1 MSDRKVTAP
10 GWTALNDHMETLQ
23 TMTEAQQHTSHRKLD
38 TSAKRRMAFAAVA
51 VTGVATAGAAGAGAA
66 TVQSADRDDATVAL
80 ASDSKV
86 LAQGS
91 SEAPAAESAAQILAA
106 PQDLNF
112 DNLNAQLTS
121 ALDFNAA
128 RIAQDLLNRT
138 PQTVKPTDGTYT
150 SGYEVRWGTM
160 HKGID
165 LAAPLGTP
173 IVAAQSG
180 TIIDAG
186 PASGFGNW
194 VRIKH
199 DDGTITVYGHMQTI
213 DVTVGQQVTA
223 GQKIAGVGNLGFS
236 TGPHC
241 HFEVYPDGVN
251 SVDPQGWLAE
261 RGVQI

>member
-1 MSDRKVTAP
+1 
-10 GWTALNDHMETLQ
+10 
-23 TMTEAQQHTSHRKLD
+23 MTETQRHTSHRKMD

-51 VTGVATAGAAGAGAA
+51 VTGVTTAGAAGAGAA

-80 ASDSKV
+80 ASDARV

-91 SEAPAAESAAQILAA
+91 SATPSLESAAQILSVS
-106 PQDLNF
+106 QDLNY
-112 DNLNAQLTS
+112 DDLTGQLAS

-128 RIAQDLLNRT
+128 RVAADLLSRT
-138 PQTVKPTDGTYT
+138 PQTVKPTNGTYT
-150 SGYEVRWGTM
+150 SGFEVRWGTM

-251 SVDPQGWLAE
+251 AVDPKTWLSE
-261 RGVQI
+261 RGVEV

>member
-1 MSDRKVTAP
+1 MT
-10 GWTALNDHMETLQ
+10 Q
-23 TMTEAQQHTSHRKLD
+23 TTTEAQRAASHRKID
-38 TSAKRRMAFAAVA
+38 TTAKRRLAFAAVA

-66 TVQSADRDDATVAL
+66 SVQSADRDDATIAL
-80 ASDSKV
+80 AADARV

-91 SEAPAAESAAQILAA
+91 VETTSLESDAQILSV
-106 PQDLNF
+106 PQTQKIDGLS
-112 DNLNAQLTS
+112 AQLS
-121 ALDFNAA
+121 DALDFNAA
-128 RIAQDLLNRT
+128 RVAADLLSRT
-138 PQTVKPTDGTYT
+138 PATVKPTEGTYT

-180 TIIDAG
+180 TVIDAG

-213 DVTVGQQVTA
+213 DVTVGQQVIA

-251 SVDPQGWLAE
+251 AVDPKTWLSE
-261 RGVQI
+261 RGVEI

>member
-1 MSDRKVTAP
+1 
-10 GWTALNDHMETLQ
+10 
-23 TMTEAQQHTSHRKLD
+23 MTEAQRPTSHRKLD
-38 TSAKRRMAFAAVA
+38 TTAKRRFAFAAVA
-51 VTGVATAGAAGAGAA
+51 VTGVATAGATGAGAA
-66 TVQSADRDDATVAL
+66 TVQSAEQDDSSIAL
-80 ASDSKV
+80 ASDSRV

-91 SEAPAAESAAQILAA
+91 AETPSTESSAQILAV
-106 PQDLNF
+106 PQAQTIDDLSG
-112 DNLNAQLTS
+112 QLSS

-128 RIAQDLLNRT
+128 RVAADLLSRA
-138 PQTVKPTDGTYT
+138 PQTVKPADGTYT

-173 IVAAQSG
+173 IVAAQDG
-180 TIIDAG
+180 EVIDAG

-194 VRIKH
+194 VRIRH

-213 DVTVGQQVTA
+213 DVTVGQHVTA

-251 SVDPQGWLAE
+251 SVDPKTWLSE
-261 RGVQI
+261 HGIEV

>member
-1 MSDRKVTAP
+1 
-10 GWTALNDHMETLQ
+10 
-23 TMTEAQQHTSHRKLD
+23 MTEAQQPAKHRKID
-38 TSAKRRMAFAAVA
+38 TTSKRRMAFAAVA
-51 VTGVATAGAAGAGAA
+51 VTGVTTAGAAGAGAA
-66 TVQSADRDDATVAL
+66 TVQSSGSDDTTIAL
-80 ASDSKV
+80 AADSRV

-91 SEAPAAESAAQILAA
+91 ADVPSLESAAQILAV
-106 PQDLNF
+106 PQSQKIVDLP
-112 DNLNAQLTS
+112 AQLTA

-128 RIAQDLLNRT
+128 RVAADLASRA
-138 PQTVKPTDGTYT
+138 PETVKPTNGVFT
-150 SGYEVRWGTM
+150 SGFEVRWGTM

-180 TIIDAG
+180 TVIDAG

-213 DVTVGQQVTA
+213 DVTVGQIVTA

-241 HFEVYPDGVN
+241 HFEVYPDGTN
-251 SVDPQGWLAE
+251 AIDPAGWLAE
-261 RGVQI
+261 RGVTL

>member
-1 MSDRKVTAP
+1 
-10 GWTALNDHMETLQ
+10 
-23 TMTEAQQHTSHRKLD
+23 MTETQRPTNHRKMD

-51 VTGVATAGAAGAGAA
+51 VTGVTTAGAAGAGAA
-66 TVQSADRDDATVAL
+66 TVQSAERDGTTVAL
-80 ASDSKV
+80 ASDARV
-86 LAQGS
+86 LAQG
-91 SEAPAAESAAQILAA
+91 AASTPSLESAAQILAVS
-106 PQDLNF
+106 QDLNYE
-112 DNLNAQLTS
+112 DLTGQLAS

-128 RIAQDLLNRT
+128 RVAADLLSRT
-138 PQTVKPTDGTYT
+138 PATVKPTDGVYT
-150 SGYEVRWGTM
+150 SGFEVRWGTM

-180 TIIDAG
+180 TVIDAG

-213 DVTVGQQVTA
+213 DVTVGQTVTA

-251 SVDPQGWLAE
+251 AVDPKTWLSE
-261 RGVQI
+261 RGVEV

>member
-1 MSDRKVTAP
+1 
-10 GWTALNDHMETLQ
+10 
-23 TMTEAQQHTSHRKLD
+23 MTEAQRPAGHRKND
-38 TSAKRRMAFAAVA
+38 TSARRRMAFAAVA

-66 TVQSADRDDATVAL
+66 TVQSADRDDATIAL
-80 ASDSKV
+80 AADSRV
-86 LAQGS
+86 LAQGAT
-91 SEAPAAESAAQILAA
+91 ETPALDSAAQILAL
-106 PQDLNF
+106 PQTQKIQDLG
-112 DNLNAQLTS
+112 AQLSS

-128 RIAQDLLNRT
+128 RIADDLLSRT
-138 PQTVKPTDGTYT
+138 PQTVKPTDGTFT
-150 SGYEVRWGTM
+150 SGFEVRWGTM

-173 IVAAQSG
+173 IVAAQAG
-180 TIIDAG
+180 EVINAG

>member
-1 MSDRKVTAP
+1 
-10 GWTALNDHMETLQ
+10 
-23 TMTEAQQHTSHRKLD
+23 MTEAQRPAGHRKMD

-66 TVQSADRDDATVAL
+66 TVQSAEQGDATVAL
-80 ASDSKV
+80 AADSRV

-91 SEAPAAESAAQILAA
+91 STTPSRESAAQILAV
-106 PQDLNF
+106 PPVQKIQDLS
-112 DNLNAQLTS
+112 AQLSST
-121 ALDFNAA
+121 LDFNAA
-128 RIAQDLLNRT
+128 RIASDLLSRT
-138 PQTVKPTDGTYT
+138 PQTVKPTDGTFT
-150 SGYEVRWGTM
+150 SGFEVRWGTM

-173 IVAAQSG
+173 IVAAQAGEVIS
-180 TIIDAG
+180 AG

-194 VRIKH
+194 VRIRH

-213 DVTVGQQVTA
+213 DVTVGQQVVA

-251 SVDPQGWLAE
+251 AVDPKTWLAE
-261 RGVQI
+261 RGVEV